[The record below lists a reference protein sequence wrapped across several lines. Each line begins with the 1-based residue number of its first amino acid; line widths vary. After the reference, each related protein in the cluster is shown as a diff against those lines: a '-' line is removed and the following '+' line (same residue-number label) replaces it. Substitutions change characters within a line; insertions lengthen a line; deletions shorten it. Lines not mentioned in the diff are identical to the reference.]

1 MRLSILPVNYAPG
14 PTSEARRPFALNFAA
29 IQYDSKR
36 SGRKDAN
43 FRISGNGTVSIFQR
57 KRLSDVTCYI
67 AGKLYAF
74 ADERSEEALS
84 VEFCGILTILE
95 KERPQGREFFE
106 LAEDITLIMIEAG
119 MGAITITNFK
129 RSKYIL

>member
-1 MRLSILPVNYAPG
+1 MPVNYAPG

-29 IQYDSKR
+29 LQYSSKA
-36 SGRKDAN
+36 SGRQDAS
-43 FRISGNGTVSIFQR
+43 FRVSGNGTVSIFQR
-57 KRLSDVTCYI
+57 KRLSHATCYI

-74 ADERSEEALS
+74 ADERSEKAVC
-84 VEFCGILTILE
+84 VEFYGTLTICE
-95 KERPQGREFFE
+95 KARPQGREFFE

-119 MGAITITNFK
+119 MGTMANFK

>member
-1 MRLSILPVNYAPG
+1 MRSILRHYNTIRKGAA
-14 PTSEARRPFALNFAA
+14 ARTRL
-29 IQYDSKR
+29 
-36 SGRKDAN
+36 
-43 FRISGNGTVSIFQR
+43 FRVSGNGTVSIFQR
-57 KRLSDVTCYI
+57 KWLSHATCYI

-84 VEFCGILTILE
+84 VEFYGILTIRE
-95 KERPQGREFFE
+95 KEQPQGRDFFE

-119 MGAITITNFK
+119 MGMMANFK